1 MKNSKFKIHM
11 TYALGKASLDCK
23 IPPAVATP
31 LDKGGRGDP
40 DAIGSLAMVNCVSP
54 DFNDGYGSE
63 PLNAFPAT
71 GGRVSWQ

>member
-31 LDKGGRGDP
+31 LDKGGRG
-40 DAIGSLAMVNCVSP
+40 GSRRYQEFRNGELRKS
-54 DFNDGYGSE
+54 
-63 PLNAFPAT
+63 
-71 GGRVSWQ
+71 